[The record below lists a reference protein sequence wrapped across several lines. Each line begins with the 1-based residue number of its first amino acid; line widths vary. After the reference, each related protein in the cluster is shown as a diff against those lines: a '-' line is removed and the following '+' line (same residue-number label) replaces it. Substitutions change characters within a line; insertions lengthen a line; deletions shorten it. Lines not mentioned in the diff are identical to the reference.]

1 VTQHP
6 PAGPGDDT
14 TDVSSRADSA
24 TVETTTGSAD
34 AGAHATDTPAG
45 APPGTADPHACA
57 ASQRQPAIVMPRR
70 ALPGRLV
77 WVVWAA
83 VALAVL
89 VCDQAT
95 KGLAVAELSDRVV
108 NLGFMDLRLIR
119 NPNAAFDIPG
129 FPGMFLLVAII
140 VLTMIVRT
148 LPSTDRLSLAA
159 GYGLLTGGALGN
171 AIDRLARDP
180 GFPAGHVVDFF
191 DLRWFPVFN
200 IADSAIVCGAI
211 LLGLLL
217 IRTEREERQAAT
229 TPRRPS
235 VRPDTSTPRR

>member
-1 VTQHP
+1 MHV
-6 PAGPGDDT
+6 PA
-14 TDVSSRADSA
+14 
-24 TVETTTGSAD
+24 
-34 AGAHATDTPAG
+34 
-45 APPGTADPHACA
+45 
-57 ASQRQPAIVMPRR
+57 RR

-83 VALAVL
+83 VALAIL

-95 KGLAVAELSDRVV
+95 KALAVIELSDRTVD
-108 NLGFMDLRLIR
+108 LGLMDLRLVR

-129 FPGMFLLVAII
+129 FPGMFLLVSI
-140 VLTMIVRT
+140 VVVSMIVRT

-171 AIDRLARDP
+171 AIDRVARDP

-191 DLRWFPVFN
+191 DLGWYPVFN

-211 LLGLLL
+211 ALAVLLL
-217 IRTEREERQAAT
+217 LVEREERRQAAA
-229 TPRRPS
+229 PRRRS
-235 VRPDTSTPRR
+235 VRPGTGGGGTGGGGCDAAISTHSPPRTRNDLATTSPSTVTAPRPSNA